1 MKQFFLVLLLVVP
14 QFFFVESSEVHEH
27 FNKVDQILWVVSD
40 LDNVKYHWENLG
52 FNQVID
58 LDTVD
63 VLFKTTGNKQKIRM
77 AKANLGGA
85 VVSWIQPLEGN
96 SVFTRFLGEKK
107 DGAMSIVHRLTN
119 EKDLDSEIKRL
130 AILGVEILEK
140 IDINTE
146 FGLVHFVLMNTQEKG
161 TYILG
166 YTYGEADLEIIKKLK
181 PDNRHKVKLSQY
193 AFAIN
198 DPVHI
203 SAYWNKLGMPEFQI
217 TYPQLGDTRYYGELA
232 DYKLS
237 QGWQRHG
244 TIPYEWCIPVK
255 PPVVYIDHINKHGE
269 GIHHLGFDVKEMDS
283 ALEDYKSH
291 GYVVSMNGTWGE
303 KGKPGSGRY
312 EYIDLEHAGGVTLE
326 LLWSY
331 QE

>member
-1 MKQFFLVLLLVVP
+1 MKQFFLILLYVTP
-14 QFFFVESSEVHEH
+14 QFFNTQPSKVPEH
-27 FNKVDQILWVVSD
+27 FKQVDQILWVVSD

-52 FNQVID
+52 FSQVID

-63 VLFKTTGNKQKIRM
+63 VFFKTTGNKDKIRL

-85 VVSWIQPLEGN
+85 IVNWIQPLEGN
-96 SVFTRFLGEKK
+96 SVFTEFLREKK

-119 EKDLDSEIKRL
+119 EKDLDSEVNRL
-130 AILGVEILEK
+130 ACLGVEILEK
-140 IDINTE
+140 IDINTDY
-146 FGLVHFVLMNTQEKG
+146 GMLHFVLMNTQEKG

-166 YTYGEADLEIIKKLK
+166 YTYGETDLEIIKKLK
-181 PDNRHKVKLSQY
+181 PDNRQAMHFVHY
-193 AFAIN
+193 AFTIR
-198 DPVHI
+198 DPDHV
-203 SAYWNKLGMPEFQI
+203 SAYWNKLGLPEFQI
-217 TYPQLGDTRYYGELA
+217 TYPELGNTRYYGELA

-244 TIPYEWCIPVK
+244 TIPYEWCIPIK
-255 PPVVYIDHINKHGE
+255 LPIIYEDHINKHGE
-269 GIHHLGFDVKEMDS
+269 GIHHLGFTVENMDS
-283 ALEDYKSH
+283 VLEDYKSR
-291 GYVVSMNGTWGE
+291 GYVISMGGTWGE